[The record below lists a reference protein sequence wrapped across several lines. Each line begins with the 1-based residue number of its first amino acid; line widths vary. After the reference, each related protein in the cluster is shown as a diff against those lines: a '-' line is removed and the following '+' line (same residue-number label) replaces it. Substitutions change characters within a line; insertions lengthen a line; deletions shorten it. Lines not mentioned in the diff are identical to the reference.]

1 MTTEQNGPRRICK
14 DCYPESHGV
23 QSSFVKG
30 PKPRPAPH
38 PGPRCVSHHRDRVK
52 EVRAAN
58 HEKRVQETYGLEKGQ
73 YAELYLFQGSLCAL
87 CRRATGKSRRLSVDH
102 DHATGNVRGLLCRPC
117 NTLLGHARDRE
128 DFFERCVDYLQVPPF
143 ARLVM
148 GAPFEEYTDDD

>member
-38 PGPRCVSHHRDRVK
+38 PGPRCVSHHRALVK
-52 EVRAAN
+52 ARKAAN
-58 HEKRVQETYGLEKGQ
+58 HEKRVQETYGLEAGE
-73 YAELYLFQGSLCAL
+73 YAQLYEFQGALCAL
-87 CRRATGKSRRLSVDH
+87 CRRATGASRRLSVDH

-117 NTLLGHARDRE
+117 NSLLGHARDRTG
-128 DFFERCVDYLQVPPF
+128 FFLRCILYLRRPPYQRMKEGGEMHVD
-143 ARLVM
+143 
-148 GAPFEEYTDDD
+148 